1 MGLPRLGALPPTI
14 TLDDQELE
22 ADVASAEASWQKPAK
37 DKLVRTRAD
46 SKQALVIGLL
56 QRPEGATIAQIMEAT
71 GWQQHTVRGT
81 LAGTLKKRLGLTI
94 SSSKDKGGQRVYRIE
109 STASV
114 NTNTNES
121 EVA

>member
-1 MGLPRLGALPPTI
+1 M
-14 TLDDQELE
+14 
-22 ADVASAEASWQKPAK
+22 
-37 DKLVRTRAD
+37 
-46 SKQALVIGLL
+46 
-56 QRPEGATIAQIMEAT
+56 
-71 GWQQHTVRGT
+71 RGT

>member
-1 MGLPRLGALPPTI
+1 
-14 TLDDQELE
+14 
-22 ADVASAEASWQKPAK
+22 
-37 DKLVRTRAD
+37 
-46 SKQALVIGLL
+46 
-56 QRPEGATIAQIMEAT
+56 MEAT